1 MIRPL
6 VSHSTSS
13 VSSLVWQVESKTES
27 CELTF
32 DIVYRVR
39 GDLSNLVIPNP
50 CTMPSREDN
59 LWQDTCFE
67 VFLRQTNQTQQYL
80 EFNFSPA
87 GHWAFYRFRDYRV
100 DLERPPA
107 HEPPTITTQI
117 RGDDLFLVAK
127 IPWSMIHDTLPGNLP
142 LEIGLS
148 VILKDRNG
156 EISYWAIMHP
166 SDKPD
171 FHHPDSFVAL

>member
-107 HEPPTITTQI
+107 HEPPTITVQI

-127 IPWSMIHDTLPGNLP
+127 IPWFMIHETLPGKLP